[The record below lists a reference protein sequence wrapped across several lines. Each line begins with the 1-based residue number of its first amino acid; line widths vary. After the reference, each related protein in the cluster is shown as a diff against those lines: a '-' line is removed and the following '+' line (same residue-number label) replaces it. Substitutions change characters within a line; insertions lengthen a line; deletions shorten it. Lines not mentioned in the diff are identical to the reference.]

1 MLKLAENQPLSS
13 QRPSLALEIERAAA
27 KLPRFFPLDSL
38 VASNPLCGFE
48 RTEFEAALRQAAVA
62 FGARPHLELS
72 EYRAWVAA
80 QKIPKTVL
88 EDAIAEALKKSST
101 PDMYTVGGRHLK
113 TIELA
118 LRTALG
124 DYEQAGERATE
135 WVKAALALPI
145 KSALQQASRFEP
157 ARQSFLAWIAGQ
169 GHPER
174 LTELDNES
182 FSLFQDYFLNED
194 AIEAALPTLA
204 SAQAGAD
211 VSARSLYSV
220 FRSRALKLPACKR
233 LLRTDGLDV
242 AELLPAT
249 PLAAIADALD
259 RIAPVRAQREAYL
272 TRHLFNVRG
281 WAAFVQWYEKQP
293 RAAHASANISE
304 LLAVRLTL
312 EKLLWM
318 EMAVRVGGLAEANVF
333 LDTAAIDPLR
343 SGEQAAAP
351 DWVTRLAALTRVL
364 NLDLSAPPSGALLGD
379 LQGLAT
385 FFKTH
390 DDLWLAM
397 RFVEAQEGH
406 YRGHLLT
413 SLKSRSAALPAGAER
428 GADVLPA
435 AQWVFCI
442 DVPSEPMRRAV
453 EAEGGQE
460 TFGYAGF
467 FGAAVRYV
475 DALDNATNQCPVLLS
490 PAFEVAEKA
499 HDHDAEKALERARAE
514 HLKTRVDVAQAARA
528 ATAPAFVEG
537 LGLGAAVRLLRDCV
551 GHFSA
556 SESASCAAGTPDI
569 DEADALSGI
578 RITDQLAIARG
589 LLSTT
594 GLGRNLSPL
603 VVLCAHGSHTR
614 NNPYAAALN
623 CGACGGQHGAPNA
636 RIVARIMNRPSIRAL
651 LAEEGLH
658 IPAETVFVAALHD
671 TVSDEI
677 TFLPDVEAPLDSEQL
692 DAIKRVAKNAAQRN
706 RQARCGRLGLA
717 PEDAGTLIK
726 RGQDPAMTRPEWGL
740 ANNAAF
746 IVAPRS
752 FTAGLDLE
760 GRTFLHSYDW
770 QGDPEGDVLTA
781 ILTAPMVVAQWIN
794 AQYFF
799 SSVDNAV
806 LGSGDKVT
814 QNVVG
819 CGVMQGDLSDL
830 LLGLPWQSVRNAEG
844 ALMHE
849 PLRLQVVVRA
859 PRSRVDG
866 VLEAATQVAGLFD
879 RGWIALTVF
888 DPITGEVLRYA
899 GRGQWSR
906 WDAQE
911 GGA

>member
-1 MLKLAENQPLSS
+1 M
-13 QRPSLALEIERAAA
+13 
-27 KLPRFFPLDSL
+27 
-38 VASNPLCGFE
+38 
-48 RTEFEAALRQAAVA
+48 RQAAVA
-62 FGARPHLELS
+62 FGAKPYLELV
-72 EYRAWVAA
+72 EYRAWVTA

-88 EDAIAEALKKSST
+88 EQVMTEALQKSST
-101 PDMYTVGGRHLK
+101 PEGYTVGGRHLK
-113 TIELA
+113 TAELA

-124 DYEQAGERATE
+124 DYERAGERATQ
-135 WVKAALALPI
+135 WVKKALALPLE
-145 KSALQQASRFEP
+145 AELQQKRRFEP
-157 ARQSFLAWIAGQ
+157 ARQAFLAWIAGQ

-174 LTELDNES
+174 VTELDNES

-194 AIEAALPTLA
+194 ALEAALPTLTA
-204 SAQAGAD
+204 ERAGAE
-211 VSARSLYSV
+211 VPARSLYSV

-233 LLRTDGLDV
+233 LLRIEGLDI

-272 TRHLFNVRG
+272 TRHLFDVCG
-281 WAAFVQWYEKQP
+281 WAAFVQWYETQP
-293 RAAHASANISE
+293 RAAHASATISE

-318 EMAVRVGGLAEANVF
+318 DMAIRVGGQAEASVF
-333 LDTAAIDPLR
+333 LDTAAIDLGQ
-343 SGEQAAAP
+343 SEGQAAYSE
-351 DWVTRLAALTRVL
+351 WMTRVAALTRVL
-364 NLDLSAPPSGALLGD
+364 NLDLCHAPSGALLGE
-379 LQGLAT
+379 LQELAA
-385 FFKTH
+385 FFRIH

-397 RFVEAQEGH
+397 RFVEAQEAH
-406 YRGHLLT
+406 CRTDLLT
-413 SLKSRSAALPAGAER
+413 SLKSQSAALSAGAEPR
-428 GADVLPA
+428 GDTPA

-442 DVPSEPMRRAV
+442 DVRSEPMRRAV
-453 EAEGGQE
+453 EAGGGQE

-475 DALDNATNQCPVLLS
+475 DALDTVTNQCPVLLS
-490 PAFEVAEKA
+490 PAFEVTEKA
-499 HDHDAEKALERARAE
+499 HDHTAQKALERARAA
-514 HLKTRVDVAQAARA
+514 HLKTRVDVAQTARA

-556 SESASCAAGTPDI
+556 SAAVSCSPGTPDI
-569 DEADALSGI
+569 DEVNALSGI

-589 LLSTT
+589 FLTTT
-594 GLGRNLSPL
+594 GLARNLSPL

-651 LAEEGLH
+651 LAEEGLS
-658 IPAETVFVAALHD
+658 IPAETLFVAALHD

-677 TFLPDVEAPLDSEQL
+677 TFLPDVEVPLDGERL
-692 DAIKRVAKNAAQRN
+692 EAIKQVAKSAAQRN
-706 RQARCGRLGLA
+706 RRARCSRLGLA
-717 PEDAGTLIK
+717 PEDADSLIK

-770 QGDPEGDVLTA
+770 QGDTSGDVLKA

-844 ALMHE
+844 ALMHA

-879 RGWIALTVF
+879 RGWIGLTVF

-906 WDAQE
+906 WDAQKGE
-911 GGA
+911 G